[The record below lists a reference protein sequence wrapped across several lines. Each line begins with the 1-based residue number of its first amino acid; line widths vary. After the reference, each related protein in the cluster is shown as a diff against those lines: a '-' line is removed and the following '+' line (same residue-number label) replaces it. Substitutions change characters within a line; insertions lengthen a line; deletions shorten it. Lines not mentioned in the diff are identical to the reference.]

1 MTSPNPFALS
11 DNNSISNHPFIWGN
25 IAFLAGVPW
34 LLVLSMAGLAV
45 GDPVFP
51 SWLEIFLLGFPAI
64 AAVVWLQWQQPFS
77 PFSLWF
83 LVKPSEK
90 LNEVERRVLTLVKQ
104 QRNGWY
110 VTGWLAIAIAFV
122 MSAFFCK
129 IYIAA
134 PLAQA
139 IAPFPAGLRL
149 FGIIWAEI
157 CFLLSNALLQS
168 GVSALR
174 IKLTDESE
182 ISSLQPFAIEKI
194 KNNFTNIGWQV
205 PQLLKFFEESQIS
218 EPIEQKDA
226 PQESTSEQTQDIV
239 EESQNEEISDI
250 VEETVTE
257 SNSEVVKI
265 VESVDKNFDFNN
277 FTEEVVS
284 EEIEISLD
292 AEIQEEFT
300 PELILEISEELG
312 TEDVQDDA
320 IAIQEE
326 SNNSDFEVDD
336 LVEVTTETEVNLVVT
351 IEEPTQVDT
360 EVVAD
365 IHDDTLE
372 EVAEAIVNEASE
384 EATLE
389 IDEDTSNAIKSLD
402 ISEVVTESELE
413 ISEDTNSDDFI
424 EPTHEEAAQAE
435 FNDPAPEM
443 LLDIVEDAPKSELH
457 DLVEDNFNTSSDI
470 KLDIQEDTNDV
481 TEDNLVISVTDTNE
495 TITEDIDQA
504 KATVEDDDE
513 LEIIKIVPEES
524 VESRFDIA
532 YAALELEE
540 FAEAT
545 TNALVSESEANI
557 QADLMIERI
566 KTSEKESSDFDERL
580 DELITFN
587 AYLENILQEYLG
599 DSSEDVDNENQEV
612 EDIIEISSVSDQ
624 ATEIAEE
631 VLISE
636 EILEAAIPELIEF
649 STSLETQV
657 ITQDSQKTTS
667 ENNPENKDTK
677 FLVQEYLVNK
687 FLASV
692 DELNNADKTNKPNTE
707 NTQLPAE
714 ITFDSN
720 ANHEFNSVLDEFADL
735 EAMLNTKPLSDDP

>member
-1 MTSPNPFALS
+1 
-11 DNNSISNHPFIWGN
+11 
-25 IAFLAGVPW
+25 
-34 LLVLSMAGLAV
+34 
-45 GDPVFP
+45 
-51 SWLEIFLLGFPAI
+51 
-64 AAVVWLQWQQPFS
+64 
-77 PFSLWF
+77 
-83 LVKPSEK
+83 
-90 LNEVERRVLTLVKQ
+90 
-104 QRNGWY
+104 
-110 VTGWLAIAIAFV
+110 
-122 MSAFFCK
+122 
-129 IYIAA
+129 
-134 PLAQA
+134 
-139 IAPFPAGLRL
+139 
-149 FGIIWAEI
+149 
-157 CFLLSNALLQS
+157 QS
-168 GVSALR
+168 
-174 IKLTDESE
+174 
-182 ISSLQPFAIEKI
+182 
-194 KNNFTNIGWQV
+194 
-205 PQLLKFFEESQIS
+205 PQLLKFFEESPIS

-226 PQESTSEQTQDIV
+226 PQESTSEQTQDVV

-257 SNSEVVKI
+257 SNSEVVEI

-351 IEEPTQVDT
+351 IEEPTQVDS

-372 EVAEAIVNEASE
+372 EVAEAIVNESSE

-389 IDEDTSNAIKSLD
+389 IDEDTSDAIESLD
-402 ISEVVTESELE
+402 VNEVVTESELE

-424 EPTHEEAAQAE
+424 EPTPEEAAQAE

-443 LLDIVEDAPKSELH
+443 LLDIVENAPKSELH

-481 TEDNLVISVTDTNE
+481 TEILEESSISE
-495 TITEDIDQA
+495 ITEKSDLSIDVVPVVA
-504 KATVEDDDE
+504 KDSA
-513 LEIIKIVPEES
+513 
-524 VESRFDIA
+524 
-532 YAALELEE
+532 
-540 FAEAT
+540 
-545 TNALVSESEANI
+545 SEADI
-557 QADLMIERI
+557 QADFTIERV
-566 KTSEKESSDFDERL
+566 KNSENESSDLDESL
-580 DELITFN
+580 DELVTIN
-587 AYLENILQEYLG
+587 AYLENILQDYLG

-667 ENNPENKDTK
+667 ENNPENKDPK

>member
-64 AAVVWLQWQQPFS
+64 AVVVWLQWQQPFS

-174 IKLTDESE
+174 IKLTAESE
-182 ISSLQPFAIEKI
+182 IRSLQPFAIEKI
-194 KNNFTNIGWQV
+194 KNNFTNIGWQS
-205 PQLLKFFEESQIS
+205 PQLLKFFEESPIS
-218 EPIEQKDA
+218 EPIEQKDV
-226 PQESTSEQTQDIV
+226 PQESTSEQTQDVV

-257 SNSEVVKI
+257 SNSEVVEI

-351 IEEPTQVDT
+351 IEEPTQVDS

-372 EVAEAIVNEASE
+372 EVAEAIVNESSE

-389 IDEDTSNAIKSLD
+389 IDEDTSDAIESLD
-402 ISEVVTESELE
+402 VNEVVTESELE

-424 EPTHEEAAQAE
+424 EPTPEEAAQAE

-443 LLDIVEDAPKSELH
+443 LLDIVENAPKSELH

-470 KLDIQEDTNDV
+470 PDIKLDIQEDTNDV
-481 TEDNLVISVTDTNE
+481 TEILEESSISE
-495 TITEDIDQA
+495 ITEKSDLSIDVVPVVA
-504 KATVEDDDE
+504 KDSA
-513 LEIIKIVPEES
+513 
-524 VESRFDIA
+524 
-532 YAALELEE
+532 
-540 FAEAT
+540 
-545 TNALVSESEANI
+545 SEADI
-557 QADLMIERI
+557 QADFTIERV
-566 KTSEKESSDFDERL
+566 KNSENESSDLDESL
-580 DELITFN
+580 DELVTIN
-587 AYLENILQEYLG
+587 AYLENILQDYLG

-667 ENNPENKDTK
+667 ENNPENKDPK